1 MRQIV
6 TLTFLAVGGYLVLQY
21 YTGFGKDLGAV
32 STAYNGAVRTL
43 QGR

>member
-6 TLTFLAVGGYLVLQY
+6 TLTFLAVGGYLALHY

-32 STAYNGAVRTL
+32 RDLYTGGVKTL